1 MSIIERIKCGNGNVF
16 LVSNG
21 DNAILVDACRESY
34 RDMILQKCRRK
45 KVSLIILTH
54 GHVDHI
60 QNAAFL
66 SSELNA
72 PIAMNK
78 GDYDLIRDNW
88 AQPMSARSLLGKIIL
103 MLSKKSFESD
113 KIEPFEPYLSLSDGY
128 SLDEYGIPATVIEL
142 PGHTKGSIGVKVEE
156 TDVIVGDA
164 LMNMIYPTKSPLY
177 DDKENVKTSA
187 AKISAL
193 GNVMVHFGHGKSV
206 RNRNW

>member
-1 MSIIERIKCGNGNVF
+1 MSSIERIKCGNGNVY

-21 DNAILVDACRESY
+21 DKAILIDTCRESY
-34 RDMILQKCRRK
+34 RDKILEKCKRK

-66 SSELNA
+66 SKRLNV
-72 PIAMNK
+72 PIALHK
-78 GDYDLIRDNW
+78 GDYELIKDNW
-88 AQPMSARSLLGKIIL
+88 AQPMSARSFLGKIIL
-103 MLSKKSFESD
+103 MLSKKSIKTD
-113 KIEPFEPYLSLSDGY
+113 RIEPFEPHVFLSDGDDL
-128 SLDEYGIPATVIEL
+128 SEYGVQATVIEL
-142 PGHTKGSIGVKVEE
+142 PGHTKGSIGVRVEG

-193 GNVMVHFGHGKSV
+193 GAVRVHFGHGKPV